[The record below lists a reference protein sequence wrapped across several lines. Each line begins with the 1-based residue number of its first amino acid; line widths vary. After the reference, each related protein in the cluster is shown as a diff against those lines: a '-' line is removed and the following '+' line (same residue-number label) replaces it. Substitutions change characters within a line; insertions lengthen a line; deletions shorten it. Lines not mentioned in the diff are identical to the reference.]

1 MPWEAWLV
9 LVAVVVVFW
18 ALLRNWGPADAVLV
32 LVVTVLALAGEL
44 SGSERLPGFSAMVSK
59 MGDSGLIAVGVLFV
73 VVAGLVQ
80 TGAMSLVTKPL
91 LGNPRTEQAAQLR
104 VMGPVTLL
112 SCFLNNTPVVAM
124 FMPVVDD
131 ICKRTRIAPSSLY
144 LPMAYAATFG
154 GMCTL
159 IGTSTNLLVNNAYRK
174 VSGTDGMRMFDLF
187 WVAAPGSVA
196 AIALILLCS
205 RWLLPRRKPAIQL
218 DADPRQYTTEMVVSE
233 SGNLVGKSVEEAGLR
248 NLPGL
253 YLLEIERRGEVLAA
267 VTRRQRLEAHDRLV
281 FVGLLE
287 SVVDLLK
294 VRGLERSQEPAFTL
308 DAPPARR
315 RLIEVVVSDRCPLV
329 GTNIRE
335 GKFRT
340 TYSAAVVAVARGGS
354 RIEGKIG
361 DIVLKAGDTLLLE
374 TDEDFVT
381 RQRNS
386 NHFVLISG
394 VENYQ
399 PIRHDRAWVALLI
412 LLAMVVVA
420 SLNWLSLLAAAL
432 LAASL
437 MVVSQCCSLSQA
449 RQAIDWPLLVT
460 IAAALGIGEAISSSG
475 LAQTVADNCI
485 RLVGGD
491 PWLVLVVVYLLTM
504 IFTELITNNAAAILV
519 FPIAWQAASDLQVSP
534 LPFVVAVCI
543 AASAGFATPFGY
555 QTNLMVYGPGG
566 YKFSDYLRLGIPLD
580 LIFFIVTVLLAPLV
594 FPFK

>member
-1 MPWEAWLV
+1 MAWEAWLV
-9 LVAVVVVFW
+9 LVAVVAVFW

-32 LVVTVLALAGEL
+32 VIVSILALAGEVT
-44 SGSERLPGFSAMVSK
+44 GSERLPSFVTVVSN
-59 MGDSGLIAVGVLFV
+59 MGDSGLISVGVLFV
-73 VVAGLVQ
+73 VVSGLVQ

-91 LGNPRTEQAAQLR
+91 LGSPRTERAAQFR
-104 VMGPVTLL
+104 VMTPVALL

-159 IGTSTNLLVNNAYRK
+159 IGTSTNLLVNNAYRQA
-174 VSGTDGMRMFDLF
+174 SGTPGMQMFDLF
-187 WVAAPGSVA
+187 WVAFPGTLA
-196 AIALILLCS
+196 AIALIVLGG
-205 RWLLPRRKPAIQL
+205 RWLLPKRQPAIQL
-218 DADPRQYTTEMVVSE
+218 DADPRQYTTEMVVAE
-233 SGNLVGKSVEEAGLR
+233 NGALVGKTVEEAGLR
-248 NLPGL
+248 SLPGL

-267 VTRRQRLEAHDRLV
+267 VTRRQRLEASDRLV

-294 VRGLERSQEPAFTL
+294 IRGLVRSSEGAFTL

-329 GTNIRE
+329 GTTIRE

-340 TYSAAVVAVARGGS
+340 TYSAAVVALARGGT
-354 RIEGKIG
+354 RVEGKIG
-361 DIVLKAGDTLLLE
+361 DIELRAGDTLLLE

-412 LLAMVVVA
+412 LVAMVAVV
-420 SLNWLSLLAAAL
+420 SFKGLSLLAGAL
-432 LAASL
+432 VAGCL
-437 MVVSQCCSLSQA
+437 MVATQCCTLNQA
-449 RQAIDWPLLVT
+449 RQSIDWPLLVT

-475 LAQTVADNCI
+475 LAATIAGNCI
-485 RLVGGD
+485 QLVGGQ
-491 PWLVLVVVYLLTM
+491 PWLVLIVVYLLTM

-519 FPIAWQAASDLQVSP
+519 FPIAWQTAADLGVSP

-566 YKFSDYLRLGIPLD
+566 YRFTDYLRLGVPLD
-580 LIFFIVTVLLAPLV
+580 LIFFVVTILLTPLV
-594 FPFK
+594 FPF

>member
-1 MPWEAWLV
+1 MAWEGWLV
-9 LVAVVVVFW
+9 LVAVVAVFW

-32 LVVTVLALAGEL
+32 LIVSMLALAGEL
-44 SGSERLPGFSAMVSK
+44 AGSERLPGFNSVVSK
-59 MGDSGLIAVGVLFV
+59 MGDSGLISVGVLFV
-73 VVAGLVQ
+73 VVAGLVH

-91 LGNPRTEQAAQLR
+91 LGSPRTERAAQLR
-104 VMGPVTLL
+104 IMTPVTLL

-131 ICKRTRIAPSSLY
+131 VCKRTRIAPSSLY

-174 VSGTDGMRMFDLF
+174 ESGSAGLQMFDLF
-187 WVAAPGSVA
+187 WVAFPGTLA
-196 AIALILLCS
+196 AIALILLGG
-205 RWLLPRRKPAIQL
+205 RWLLPKRQPAIQL
-218 DADPRQYTTEMVVSE
+218 DDDPRQYTTEMVVAE
-233 SGNLVGKSVEEAGLR
+233 NGGLVGKTVEEAGLR

-253 YLLEIERRGEVLAA
+253 YLMEIERRGEVLAA
-267 VTRRQRLEAHDRLV
+267 VTRRQRLEASDRLV

-294 VRGLERSQEPAFTL
+294 FRGLERSSEVAFTL

-329 GTNIRE
+329 GTTIRE

-340 TYSAAVVAVARGGS
+340 TYSAAVVALARGGR

-361 DIVLKAGDTLLLE
+361 DIELQAGDTLLLE

-399 PIRHDRAWVALLI
+399 PIRHDRAWVALTI
-412 LLAMVVVA
+412 LAAMVLAV

-432 LAASL
+432 VASCL
-437 MVVSQCCSLSQA
+437 MIATQCCTLNQA

-460 IAAALGIGEAISSSG
+460 IAAALGIGEAISTSG
-475 LAQTVADNCI
+475 LAATIAGNCI
-485 RLVGGD
+485 QLVGRD
-491 PWLVLVVVYLLTM
+491 PWLVLIVIYLLAM
-504 IFTELITNNAAAILV
+504 VFTELITNNAAAILV
-519 FPIAWQAASDLQVSP
+519 FPIAWQSAVDLGVSP

-566 YKFSDYLRLGIPLD
+566 YRFSDYMRLGVPLD
-580 LIFFIVTVLLAPLV
+580 LIFFVVTILLAPLV
-594 FPFK
+594 FPF

>member
-1 MPWEAWLV
+1 
-9 LVAVVVVFW
+9 VAVFW

-32 LVVTVLALAGEL
+32 VIVSVLALAGEL
-44 SGSERLPGFSAMVSK
+44 TGSTRLPSFVAVVSK
-59 MGDSGLIAVGVLFV
+59 MGDSGLISVGVLFV

-91 LGNPRTEQAAQLR
+91 LGSPRTERAAQIR
-104 VMGPVTLL
+104 VMTPVALL

-131 ICKRTRIAPSSLY
+131 ICKRTRISPSSLY

-159 IGTSTNLLVNNAYRK
+159 IGTSTNLLVNNAFRQA
-174 VSGTDGMRMFDLF
+174 SGTAGMKMFDLF
-187 WVAAPGSVA
+187 WVAFPGTLA
-196 AIALILLCS
+196 AIALIVLGG
-205 RWLLPRRKPAIQL
+205 RWLLPKRQPAIQL
-218 DADPRQYTTEMVVSE
+218 DDDPRQYTTEMVVSE
-233 SGNLVGKSVEEAGLR
+233 SGGLVGKTVEEAGLR
-248 NLPGL
+248 SLPGL

-267 VTRRQRLEAHDRLV
+267 VTRRQRLEASDRLV

-294 VRGLERSQEPAFTL
+294 IRGLERSREGAFTL
-308 DAPPARR
+308 DAPPGRR

-329 GTNIRE
+329 GTSIRE

-340 TYSAAVVAVARGGS
+340 TYSAAVVAVARGGT

-361 DIVLKAGDTLLLE
+361 DIELRAGDTLLLE

-399 PIRHDRAWVALLI
+399 PIRHDRAWVALTI
-412 LLAMVVVA
+412 LVAMVAIV
-420 SLNWLSLLAAAL
+420 SFNGLSLLAAAL
-432 LAASL
+432 VAGCL
-437 MVVSQCCSLSQA
+437 MVATQCCTLNQA

-460 IAAALGIGEAISSSG
+460 IAAALGIGEAISTSG
-475 LAQTVADNCI
+475 LAATIAGNCI
-485 RLVGGD
+485 QLAGGQ
-491 PWLVLVVVYLLTM
+491 PWLVLVVIYLLTM
-504 IFTELITNNAAAILV
+504 LFTELITNNAAAILV
-519 FPIAWQAASDLQVSP
+519 FPIAWQTAADLGVSP
-534 LPFVVAVCI
+534 MPFVIAVCI

-566 YKFSDYLRLGIPLD
+566 YRFSDYLRLGVPLD
-580 LIFFIVTVLLAPLV
+580 LIFFVVTVLLAPLA
-594 FPFK
+594 FPF

>member
-1 MPWEAWLV
+1 MAWEAWLV
-9 LVAVVVVFW
+9 LFAVVAVLW

-32 LVVTVLALAGEL
+32 VIVSVLALVGEL
-44 SGSERLPGFSAMVSK
+44 TGSARLPSFVAMVGK
-59 MGDSGLIAVGVLFV
+59 MGDSGLISVGVLFV

-91 LGNPRTEQAAQLR
+91 LGSPRTERSAQIR
-104 VMGPVTLL
+104 IMTPVALL

-131 ICKRTRIAPSSLY
+131 ICKRTRISPSSLY

-159 IGTSTNLLVNNAYRK
+159 IGTSTNLLVNNAYRQA
-174 VSGTDGMRMFDLF
+174 SGGAGMRMFVLF
-187 WVAAPGSVA
+187 WVAFPGTLA
-196 AIALILLCS
+196 AIMLTVLGG
-205 RWLLPRRKPAIQL
+205 RWLLPKRQPAIQL
-218 DADPRQYTTEMVVSE
+218 DDDPRQYTTEMVVSE
-233 SGNLVGKSVEEAGLR
+233 SGSLVGKTVEEAGLR
-248 NLPGL
+248 SLPGL

-267 VTRRQRLEAHDRLV
+267 VTRRQRLEASDRLV

-294 VRGLERSQEPAFTL
+294 IRGLERSREGAFTL

-329 GTNIRE
+329 GTTIRE

-340 TYSAAVVAVARGGS
+340 TYSAAVVALARGGT

-361 DIVLKAGDTLLLE
+361 DIELRAGDTLLLE

-399 PIRHDRAWVALLI
+399 PIRHDRAWVALTI
-412 LLAMVVVA
+412 LVAMVAVV
-420 SLNWLSLLAAAL
+420 SFNGLSLLAAAL
-432 LAASL
+432 VAGCL
-437 MVVSQCCSLSQA
+437 MVALQCCTLNQA

-460 IAAALGIGEAISSSG
+460 IAAALGIGEAISTSG
-475 LAQTVADNCI
+475 LAATIAGNCI
-485 RLVGGD
+485 QLVGGQ

-504 IFTELITNNAAAILV
+504 VFTELITNNAAAILV
-519 FPIAWQAASDLQVSP
+519 FPIAWQSAADLGVSP
-534 LPFVVAVCI
+534 LPFVITVCI
-543 AASAGFATPFGY
+543 AASVGFATPFGY

-566 YKFSDYLRLGIPLD
+566 YRFSDYFRLGVPLD
-580 LIFFIVTVLLAPLV
+580 LIFFVVTVLLAPVV
-594 FPFK
+594 FPF